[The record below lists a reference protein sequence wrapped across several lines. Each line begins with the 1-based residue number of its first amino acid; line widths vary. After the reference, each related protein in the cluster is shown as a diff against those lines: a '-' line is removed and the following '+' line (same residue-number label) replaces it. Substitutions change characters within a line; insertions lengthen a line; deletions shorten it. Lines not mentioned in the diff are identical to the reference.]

1 LSRLEKILSREGII
15 EDGNRKF
22 DLEKRHDEG
31 GHQRHG

>member
-1 LSRLEKILSREGII
+1 LSRLEKIFPSEGII

-31 GHQRHG
+31 GHQHHG